1 MRDGLN
7 IFSRRNILMLV
18 DANIAGVGY
27 LMAYMITL
35 SGNQLI
41 NYIQLYKETFFLF
54 AVIYLTVYYFMGIYG
69 QMWRY
74 ADADEYQLCSR
85 ASVLAS

>member
-1 MRDGLN
+1 MGKVHN

-18 DANIAGVGY
+18 DAVIAGVGY

-41 NYIQLYKETFFLF
+41 NYIPLYKETFFLF

-74 ADADEYQLCSR
+74 ADADEYQLCSI

>member
-1 MRDGLN
+1 
-7 IFSRRNILMLV
+7 MLV
-18 DANIAGVGY
+18 DAVIAEVGY
-27 LMAYMITL
+27 LIAYMMTL
-35 SGNQLI
+35 SGGQLI

-74 ADADEYQLCSR
+74 AIMFTNSWTQNPENKINYTHE
-85 ASVLAS
+85 